1 MIFLTLTH
9 LFKLKPPGL
18 LLKRKRSMAKSWQ
31 ITWQNK
37 DPNEAVKS
45 PLIIGIRLSYY
56 RAAMA
61 SLLLKKKKS
70 LLLHTSILFV
80 LCHTLQKSV
89 NIILCKAP
97 FM

>member
-61 SLLLKKKKS
+61 SLLLKQKIP
-70 LLLHTSILFV
+70 SITYFNPICPLSYPPKV
-80 LCHTLQKSV
+80 C
-89 NIILCKAP
+89 
-97 FM
+97 